1 MHRRDLIKVVAG
13 SVVTWPL
20 AARAQQQA
28 MPVVTL
34 LNGRSADADADAG
47 LASEFR
53 KGLSQTGFVEG
64 KNVAVEYHWLDG
76 HYEQLPAII
85 TDAVQRNVAVIAS
98 PGSTPASLA
107 AKAGAATIPIVFGVA
122 EDPVKL
128 GLVLSSPSQAPMRQ
142 GSISSL
148 TR

>member
-98 PGSTPASLA
+98 PGSTLHP
-107 AKAGAATIPIVFGVA
+107 
-122 EDPVKL
+122 
-128 GLVLSSPSQAPMRQ
+128 
-142 GSISSL
+142 
-148 TR
+148 